1 MGSAQRRFERPAEI
15 TRRKDKLLCESREY
29 FGISV
34 FSQGTN
40 YEIISRERCVHPA
53 QKGKMLRNNLPCG
66 WRGPAL
72 QITLLFTVST
82 LFYLANWNIIGPVY
96 ELDEGGYLA
105 KAAALSGRSID
116 AFSSYYP
123 GYALLLSPAFH
134 FSDLPQ
140 EIYQWVKI
148 INALFWGLSA
158 VLLHQIL
165 LKLYGGENSLNIT
178 TVSIVTILYPSNI
191 TMAGY
196 AFPSSAITLFVLI
209 TLLQFLNTQKSE
221 SYSWIKFGLAS
232 GVLATLHPMASI
244 ISISAVTILSISAKC
259 QGKAL
264 AAMTAA
270 ATALVVY
277 ISLKLGLDAYL
288 LNKMNTGD
296 FPAATHYP
304 TVSQLLMNGEYP
316 ELLLSTVTRVMG
328 QVTYFGLAT
337 YGFGF
342 IGLLLLLK
350 DVLHHAPRFFDPI
363 NQILATSFLAFAGIA
378 SVSSLMFAAGSYGRL
393 DHWMY
398 GRYLEGIILL
408 PLAIGIMQWKPK
420 TFFKCVLLIVFSVL
434 IFSLLAPS
442 KLGQV
447 QNINALGLWQPFANS
462 HSPDLDR
469 VSDTLLKWG
478 AGALLIAATFFLNK
492 WRISRSIVL
501 ALCFLGTALLHIK
514 HHENEQ
520 PMFVAPKYKIAEVMH
535 LLREPGD
542 CINFDFKSVGMP
554 SWLVFGFYLSE
565 FKFGRFAIGDEK
577 HSCNE
582 VILSPAASL
591 SVAEERLERISTH
604 PYWYTIWADPEK
616 VVLDQINA
624 GCLPGACVRFEAP
637 AIARSNVGQW
647 TSAGIESTGAA
658 GYLLFGPYEPLHKG
672 RYHLHVK
679 GLSRTESGTATL
691 DVVSGNP
698 TIVFAS
704 KSIEGILG
712 DISICLPVEIPED
725 IPRVEVRVLVSK
737 EIDISI
743 TEYELSKR
751 VICST

>member
-1 MGSAQRRFERPAEI
+1 
-15 TRRKDKLLCESREY
+15 
-29 FGISV
+29 
-34 FSQGTN
+34 
-40 YEIISRERCVHPA
+40 
-53 QKGKMLRNNLPCG
+53 MLRNNLPSG

-72 QITLLFTVST
+72 QIILLFTVST

-123 GYALLLSPAFH
+123 GYALVLSPAFY
-134 FSDLPQ
+134 FSDLPT

-148 INALFWGLSA
+148 INALSWGLSA
-158 VLLHQIL
+158 VVLNRIL
-165 LKLYGGENSLNIT
+165 SNLYGDEDFLNIAT
-178 TVSIVTILYPSNI
+178 ISIVTVLYPSNI

-221 SYSWIKFGLAS
+221 SYSWVKFGLAS
-232 GVLATLHPMASI
+232 GVLASLHPMSSI
-244 ISISAVTILSISAKC
+244 ISISAVTILSINAKC
-259 QGKAL
+259 QGKVL

-277 ISLKLGLDAYL
+277 ISLKVGLDAYL

-304 TVSQLLMNGEYP
+304 TVLQLLMNGEYP
-316 ELLLSTVTRVMG
+316 ELLFSTLIRVMG
-328 QVTYFGLAT
+328 QITYLGLAT

-342 IGLLLLLK
+342 IGLLLLFK

-363 NQILATSFLAFAGIA
+363 NQILVISFLAFAGIA
-378 SVSSLMFAAGSYGRL
+378 TVSSLMFAAGSYGRL

-408 PLAIGIMQWKPK
+408 PLAIGIMQWTPK
-420 TFFKCVLLIVFSVL
+420 TFFKCVLLIAFTVL
-434 IFSLLAPS
+434 IFSSLAPS
-442 KLGQV
+442 KLGHV
-447 QNINALGLWQPFANS
+447 QNINALGLWQPLIDIR
-462 HSPDLDR
+462 SPDLDR
-469 VSDTLLKWG
+469 VSDTLFSWG
-478 AGALLIAATFFLNK
+478 AGALLIAATFFVNK
-492 WRISRSIVL
+492 WRFSRSLVL
-501 ALCFLGTALLHIK
+501 AMCFLYTALLHIE

-520 PMFVAPKYKIAEVMH
+520 PIFVAPKYRIAEVMH

-591 SVAEERLERISTH
+591 SVAEASLERISTH
-604 PYWYTIWADPEK
+604 PHWYTIWADPEK

-647 TSAGIESTGAA
+647 TSAGIESTGEA
-658 GYLLFGPYEPLHKG
+658 GYLLFGPYEPLRKG
-672 RYHLHVK
+672 SYHLHFR
-679 GLSRTESGTATL
+679 GLSRTETGTATI

-704 KSIEGILG
+704 KSIEGTLG
-712 DISICLPVEIPED
+712 DISVCLPVEIPED

-737 EIDISI
+737 EIDLLI
-743 TEYELSKR
+743 TGYELSRR
-751 VICST
+751 VSCSA